1 MAEKRPDPPSPSF
14 GNMSDQHWSR
24 ARRDSNQEALEYYRQ
39 RSKAPGVAE
48 GGAERNFY
56 CMDCDGVI
64 PHDTTAKVCPH
75 CGASIEGGVK
85 RYFNWVEMN
94 DPPTMPPNPS
104 QTIATVRIRGGGL
117 RAGAGA
123 DRTSLVV
130 MFKQFR
136 RGSPWSQKR
145 A

>member
-94 DPPTMPPNPS
+94 DPPKS
-104 QTIATVRIRGGGL
+104 DL
-117 RAGAGA
+117 RALLPWFLLALGALAAIVFGLLRWLA
-123 DRTSLVV
+123 
-130 MFKQFR
+130 
-136 RGSPWSQKR
+136 
-145 A
+145 